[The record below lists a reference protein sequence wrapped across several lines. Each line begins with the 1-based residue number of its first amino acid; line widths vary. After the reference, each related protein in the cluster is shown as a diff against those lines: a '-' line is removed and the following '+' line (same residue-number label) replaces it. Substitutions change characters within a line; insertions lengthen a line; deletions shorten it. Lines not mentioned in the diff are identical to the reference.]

1 MAGLDGQQRARTEQ
15 LGVPGFQGTQAGFGP
30 LDTLPPQYSRASPQ
44 RGNHLPAKASQ
55 HPKSGLKPFRFWLT

>member
-15 LGVPGFQGTQAGFGP
+15 LGVPGFQGTHAGFGP
-30 LDTLPPQYSRASPQ
+30 STPLPQYPRASPQ

-55 HPKSGLKPFRFWLT
+55 HPKSGLIPFRFWLA

>member
-30 LDTLPPQYSRASPQ
+30 STPSPPVLPS
-44 RGNHLPAKASQ
+44 LPAAWKPSARQGEPAS
-55 HPKSGLKPFRFWLT
+55 